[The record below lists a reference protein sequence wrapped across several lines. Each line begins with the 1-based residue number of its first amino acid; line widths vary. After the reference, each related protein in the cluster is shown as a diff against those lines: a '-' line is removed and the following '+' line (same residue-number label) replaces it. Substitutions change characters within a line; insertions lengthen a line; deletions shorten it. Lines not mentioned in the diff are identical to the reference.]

1 MRRVVINTDAEARSS
16 TLRDE
21 RNGAECNSFYGNPDP
36 ATKEKAPISYE
47 SSCSISTRSCPQSYH
62 QRSLSYQNH
71 PPCVTRLSIRH
82 GKRASPCLEPN
93 WVRVRCVR
101 PLTQCTPRSR
111 RTLTKLWLKCRRHRW
126 GGKTGSAGLRLVMS
140 LSETLTYARTRRFS
154 GLACGFANPCRLLI
168 WGVILAAH
176 NPKYAATR
184 RNQWSRTGLCHAASA
199 MRETCCPCP
208 ILAARALPSTTR
220 RGCAVTQVAV
230 STSRSGTETSI

>member
-1 MRRVVINTDAEARSS
+1 MRRVVINADAEARSS

-93 WVRVRCVR
+93 WVRVRCAG
-101 PLTQCTPRSR
+101 PLTPCTPRSR

-126 GGKTGSAGLRLVMS
+126 GGKTGRSEAGHELVGNPHVRSHSAVYRIGESASQR
-140 LSETLTYARTRRFS
+140 
-154 GLACGFANPCRLLI
+154 ACRPPI

-176 NPKYAATR
+176 NSRDAATR
-184 RNQWSRTGLCHAASA
+184 RNQWSQTGLCHVASA
-199 MRETCCPCP
+199 MRETCCPYP

-220 RGCAVTQVAV
+220 RGCAVTQGAV
-230 STSRSGTETSI
+230 STSRSGTGTSI